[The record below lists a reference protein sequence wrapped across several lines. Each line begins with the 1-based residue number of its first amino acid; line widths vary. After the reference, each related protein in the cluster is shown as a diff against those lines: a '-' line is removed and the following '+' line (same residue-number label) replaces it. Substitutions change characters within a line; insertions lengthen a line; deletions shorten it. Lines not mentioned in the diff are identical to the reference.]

1 MIELKQIS
9 KSYKFNNENTT
20 ILTNQGLTIKPKS
33 SVVITGPSGSGK
45 STILRII
52 AGLEPPNSGS
62 VLYNKT
68 NIYNL
73 SDEQRAKI
81 RSDQMGFIF
90 QSFRLFPSLTVF
102 ENVQLA
108 CEISNIANSESVA
121 LKWINEVNLTKQKN
135 QTPDTLSGGEQQRVA
150 IARALATNPSVIL
163 ADEPTGNL
171 DQTNSN
177 NIKELL
183 QHCLDITKAT
193 LILVTHDSQL
203 ATMCDIHYKLIDHQ
217 LVPYEHNH

>member
-81 RSDQMGFIF
+81 RSDQMGLYF
-90 QSFRLFPSLTVF
+90 
-102 ENVQLA
+102 
-108 CEISNIANSESVA
+108 
-121 LKWINEVNLTKQKN
+121 
-135 QTPDTLSGGEQQRVA
+135 
-150 IARALATNPSVIL
+150 
-163 ADEPTGNL
+163 
-171 DQTNSN
+171 
-177 NIKELL
+177 
-183 QHCLDITKAT
+183 
-193 LILVTHDSQL
+193 
-203 ATMCDIHYKLIDHQ
+203 
-217 LVPYEHNH
+217 NHFDCFHR